1 VQYVTSFVATRH
13 PPLRRTRVSSP
24 CLRRAPRDSNACT
37 HPPAA
42 FRRSAMEDRRVIAAS
57 LGLSTRPA
65 VGTVGAATKL
75 GILPSTL
82 ESKIRSLKMNEYSFE
97 DPAGK

>member
-1 VQYVTSFVATRH
+1 
-13 PPLRRTRVSSP
+13 
-24 CLRRAPRDSNACT
+24 
-37 HPPAA
+37 
-42 FRRSAMEDRRVIAAS
+42 MEDRRVIAAS